1 MKNHLTYTM
10 VNGAYTKR
18 INGTLEGFIMSDKN
32 NPKNQQKTHQEHAHK
47 KPNKAGGFSSLK
59 STLKHIIQSQQPQ
72 TNIKSLL
79 KANKNKG
86 FDCPG
91 CAWGD
96 EKEGLLQFC
105 ENGAKAIA
113 WESTSK
119 TVNAAFFEKYS
130 VSELMKQS
138 DYWLEY
144 QGRLTEPLRYNSETD
159 HYQPISWQES
169 FVLIAKHLN
178 ELASPNQAEFYT
190 SGRASNE
197 ASFLYQLFGRM
208 YGTNNFPDCS
218 NMCHEASGVALNEA
232 IGIGKGTV
240 VLEDFDHADAIFVFG
255 QNPGTNHPR
264 MMNALRK
271 AARNGCKIVSFNNL
285 REVALERFAS
295 PQDPIELLTPKA
307 TTISHAYFTPK
318 LGGDMAAIRGI
329 VKVILAKNTEA
340 IELGKA
346 SLLDTNFIEQHS
358 KNFQEYCQVVEKT
371 SWDNIIEQSGLSK
384 EDITQA
390 ADIYLHSNKV
400 ICTWAMGITQHKHS
414 VSTIQEIVNLQLLRG
429 NIGKKGAGLCPV
441 RGHSNVQGNRTMGIN
456 EKPSKSFVDAMS
468 KLVNQPLTY
477 EKGHNVYYAINAF
490 LEKKSKVLICL
501 GGNIAAAGPDTNQI
515 YTALR
520 NTSLNVQISTKLN
533 RSHLLIG
540 KDALILPCLG
550 RTEIDIQKSGE
561 QKITVEDTFS
571 MVHASQG
578 NVAPISNNL
587 KSETSIVAY
596 IADQTLNKTLNS
608 TAELPEKSTI
618 NWLDL
623 ADDYQKIRELI
634 SQSLID
640 FTDFNHHIEQPGG
653 FYLGNSA
660 ARLEWNNNEKKALFS
675 FQPLPE
681 NIHPILTEQ
690 EQSKAKTIFTL
701 QSLRSHDQYNTT
713 IYGMNDRYRGI
724 SNERKVLFINKKDAE
739 KLQLS
744 ENDAVN
750 ITSIWH
756 DNQTRCVK
764 EFKLCFYDIPR
775 GNLAAYYP
783 ETNPLV
789 PLDSVGDRSFTP
801 TSKSIAVYL
810 EKSEIQRIV

>member
-1 MKNHLTYTM
+1 MSLSNNQQGQLQMKN
-10 VNGAYTKR
+10 
-18 INGTLEGFIMSDKN
+18 
-32 NPKNQQKTHQEHAHK
+32 K
-47 KPNKAGGFSSLK
+47 KPKKAGGLSSLT

-79 KANKNKG
+79 KANKNEG

-119 TVNAAFFEKYS
+119 TVDATFFQKHS
-130 VSELMKQS
+130 VSQLMKQS

-144 QGRLTEPLRYNSETD
+144 QGRLTQPLRYNSDTD
-159 HYQPISWQES
+159 HYQAISWQDS
-169 FVLIAKHLN
+169 FELIATHLN
-178 ELASPNQAEFYT
+178 NLASPNQAEFYT

-240 VLEDFDHADAIFVFG
+240 VLDDFDHADAIFVFG

-285 REVALERFAS
+285 KEVALERFAS
-295 PQDPIELLTPKA
+295 PQDPLELLTPKA
-307 TTISHAYFTPK
+307 TKISHAYFTPK
-318 LGGDMAAIRGI
+318 LGGDMAAIRGM
-329 VKVILAKNTEA
+329 VKVILTKNKEA
-340 IELGKA
+340 LQQDKP
-346 SLLDTNFIEQHS
+346 SLLASDFINQHS
-358 KNFQEYCQVVEKT
+358 KNFAEYCQVVKET
-371 SWDNIIEQSGLSK
+371 SWDKIIEQSGLSK
-384 EDITQA
+384 EEITHA
-390 ADIYLHSNKV
+390 ADIYLHSNSV

-441 RGHSNVQGNRTMGIN
+441 RGHSNVQGNRSMGIN
-456 EKPSKSFVDAMS
+456 EKPSKSFIDSMS
-468 KLVNQPLTY
+468 ALVNAPLPV
-477 EKGHNVYYAINAF
+477 EKGHNFYHAINA
-490 LEKKSKVLICL
+490 LLDKKSKVLICL
-501 GGNIAAAGPDTNQI
+501 GGNIAAAGPDTNQM
-515 YTALR
+515 YTALK

-578 NVAPISNNL
+578 NVDPISSTL
-587 KSETSIVAY
+587 KSETSIVAH
-596 IADQTLNKTLNS
+596 IADKTIGNK
-608 TAELPEKSTI
+608 KSI
-618 NWLDL
+618 DWLSL
-623 ADDYQKIRELI
+623 ADDYHKIRELI
-634 SQSLID
+634 STSLVD
-640 FTDFNHHIEQPGG
+640 FTGLNHQIEQPGG

-660 ARLEWNNNEKKALFS
+660 ARLEWNNQDKKALFS
-675 FQPLPE
+675 CQSLPDQ
-681 NIHPILTEQ
+681 IHPILSGQ
-690 EQSKAKTIFTL
+690 AHLKNKMIFTL

-724 SNERKVLFINKKDAE
+724 SNERKVLFINKKDAQ

-744 ENDAVN
+744 DNDHVD

-756 DNQTRCVK
+756 DNQTRSVTN
-764 EFKLCFYDIPR
+764 FTLCFYDIPR

-801 TSKSIAVYL
+801 TSKSIAVFI
-810 EKSEIQRIV
+810 EKSKIQRIV